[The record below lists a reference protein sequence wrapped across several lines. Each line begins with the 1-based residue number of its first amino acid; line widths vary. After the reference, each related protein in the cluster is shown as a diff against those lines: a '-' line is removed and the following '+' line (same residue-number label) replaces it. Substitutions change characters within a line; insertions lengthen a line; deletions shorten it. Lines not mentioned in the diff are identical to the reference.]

1 MNQLLSF
8 PWILFLLYNSLNFV
22 VLLYIMF
29 SKFVFFYLGLL
40 YISITSIYV
49 LYIIHIINQMGHTFD
64 SIQTKLI
71 RNYQT
76 KYVHTNTRNF
86 QWLCLVTNYSSDN
99 YLITWCQIKELSIYR
114 TYFTLCP
121 FQIFQ
126 LSYTSVLQFCLVIL
140 CYTVLGVQTN
150 WANKILLDV
159 PIGTFFL
166 QIFKQ
171 NILVEVFFLFLLIK
185 L

>member
-99 YLITWCQIKELSIYR
+99 YFHAWNQIQELSIYR
-114 TYFTLCP
+114 SYFILCP
-121 FQIFQ
+121 FQSFQ
-126 LSYTSVLQFCLVIL
+126 LSYRAMLELGAVIL
-140 CYTVLGVQTN
+140 CYSVLGVQTN
-150 WANKILLDV
+150 
-159 PIGTFFL
+159 
-166 QIFKQ
+166 
-171 NILVEVFFLFLLIK
+171 
-185 L
+185 